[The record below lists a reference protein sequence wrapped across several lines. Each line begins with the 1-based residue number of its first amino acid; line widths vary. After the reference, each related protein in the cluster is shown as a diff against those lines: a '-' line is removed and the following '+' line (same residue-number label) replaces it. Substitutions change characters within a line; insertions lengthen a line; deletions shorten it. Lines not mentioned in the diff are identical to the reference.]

1 VSGSILKG
9 ALPILIKNTM
19 VLVEGELISKT
30 VHTGVG
36 NDYMKQYIITSEV
49 AANLIK
55 KISPGR

>member
-1 VSGSILKG
+1 
-9 ALPILIKNTM
+9 M